1 VALNSSTGQI
11 TGTPTSAGTYNVTIF
26 VSDGLVSVSRSF
38 LWTVTTGTTADRTA
52 PGLTITSHASG
63 LVVTSAN
70 QTISGTATDSG
81 KGGSGI
87 TIVRV
92 NGQSATAGT
101 ASGSNTAN
109 WSKAITLSSGSNTI
123 SVEAVD
129 GAGNLQMQQITLQ
142 LSTSGSGSGGSGS
155 GSTTLAITGLT
166 SNVASPQPAGKPIT
180 FSVGVTGGVA
190 PQQFKFLVQQGSGT
204 AQTVQNWSTS
214 KTYTW
219 TPAAAGNYTVTV
231 WGRNAGVTTNAAQA
245 SAQMTYSIIAGG
257 VSAVSASPSSG
268 TGITQIF
275 TLQYSDSRGATSLV
289 SEWVWFTGG
298 TGACLAYHE
307 RATNRIYLMND
318 AGSAWASQTLGR
330 GTTLQNGS
338 CSIAP
343 ASSSASVSGS
353 VLTLKLAF
361 TFKSAFA
368 GAKTVKMFA
377 NAAGEQSSG
386 WQYRGVWTVPT
397 SVPTSSTSTST
408 PTSTT
413 TTTTS
418 TSSVPPGVSALSVSP
433 SSGSGS
439 GKTFTLR
446 FSDSRGASNLTSE
459 WIWFAGGTG
468 ACMAYH
474 ERATNR
480 VYLINDAGTA
490 WSSQVLGSNTVLRNS
505 YCAINLASSSVSISG
520 STLTLNLSMTFRSTF
535 NGGKAIRM
543 FANAAGG
550 LSSGW
555 QDRGSWT
562 VIGN

>member
-1 VALNSSTGQI
+1 MLDVWSHAPRTNRRVAVLSWFLFALLPAVASAQSTTVTAMWDPSPPTEQVSSYEVCTGTSSLSCNVRLASVSASQSSYVFSPPAGQMVYVAVRALNSKGRSPYSTEQRFSIPSLGTLTNRSTSLLTAILPISLSVSDPDGSSLTFTHTGLPPGVSINSKTGQI
-11 TGTPTSAGTYNVTIF
+11 SGTPTSAGTFNVTIF
-26 VSDGLVSVSRSF
+26 VSDGLVTVSRSF
-38 LWTVTTGTTADRTA
+38 LWTVTTGTTTDRTA

-70 QTISGTATDSG
+70 QTIRGTATDSG

-87 TIVRV
+87 SIVRV
-92 NGQSATAGT
+92 NGQSATGGT

-155 GSTTLAITGLT
+155 GSTTLAITSLT
-166 SNVASPQPAGKPIT
+166 SNVASPQSAGKPIT

-257 VSAVSASPSSG
+257 VSA
-268 TGITQIF
+268 
-275 TLQYSDSRGATSLV
+275 
-289 SEWVWFTGG
+289 
-298 TGACLAYHE
+298 
-307 RATNRIYLMND
+307 
-318 AGSAWASQTLGR
+318 
-330 GTTLQNGS
+330 
-338 CSIAP
+338 
-343 ASSSASVSGS
+343 
-353 VLTLKLAF
+353 
-361 TFKSAFA
+361 
-368 GAKTVKMFA
+368 
-377 NAAGEQSSG
+377 
-386 WQYRGVWTVPT
+386 
-397 SVPTSSTSTST
+397 
-408 PTSTT
+408 
-413 TTTTS
+413 
-418 TSSVPPGVSALSVSP
+418 LSVSP

-439 GKTFTLR
+439 GRTFTLR
-446 FSDSRGASNLTSE
+446 YSDSRGASNLTSE

-468 ACMAYH
+468 VCTAYH

-490 WSSQVLGSNTVLRNS
+490 WSYNVLGTNSVLRNS
-505 YCAINLASSSVSISG
+505 YCAVNLASSSVSISG
-520 STLTLNLSMTFRSTF
+520 SVLTLNLSMTFRSTF
-535 NGGKAIRM
+535 NGGKTIRM

-550 LSSGW
+550 LYSGW